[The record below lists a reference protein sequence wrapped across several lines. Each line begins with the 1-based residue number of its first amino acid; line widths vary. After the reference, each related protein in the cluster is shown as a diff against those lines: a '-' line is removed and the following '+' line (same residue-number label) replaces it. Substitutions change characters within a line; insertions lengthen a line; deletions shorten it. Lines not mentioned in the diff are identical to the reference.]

1 MSIEPVISQIQSW
14 HQAGLKV
21 VFVSG
26 VFDLLHI
33 EHLRFLEKA
42 KAVGDKLVVGIETD
56 RRTTKI
62 KGPNRPINDEN
73 IRVEQL
79 NHLKSV
85 DLAFILPDQFDV
97 PADWAKI
104 LDDLKP
110 DIYALSSN
118 SSHLE
123 HKRAMCGL
131 HGVAFQIVHQHN
143 PSISTTILE
152 QRLKLDFSS

>member
-1 MSIEPVISQIQSW
+1 MSLEPVIIQIQTW
-14 HQAGLKV
+14 HQQGLKV

-26 VFDLLHI
+26 IFDLLHI
-33 EHLRFLEKA
+33 EHLRFLQKA
-42 KAVGDKLVVGIETD
+42 KATGDKLVVGIENN

-62 KGPNRPINDEN
+62 KGPSRPINDES

-79 NHLKSV
+79 THLKSV
-85 DLAFILPDQFDV
+85 DLAFILPDQFDT
-97 PADWAKI
+97 PADWGQI

-131 HGVAFQIVHQHN
+131 HGVDFRIVHQHN
-143 PSISTTILE
+143 PNISTTILE
-152 QRLKLDFSS
+152 QRAA